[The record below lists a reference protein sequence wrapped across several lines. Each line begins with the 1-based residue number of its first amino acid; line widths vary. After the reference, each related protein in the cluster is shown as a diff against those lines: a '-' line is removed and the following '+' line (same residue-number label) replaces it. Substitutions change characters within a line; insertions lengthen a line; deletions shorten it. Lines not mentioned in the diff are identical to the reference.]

1 MFDYK
6 EHVEEI
12 GLYLENTLAY
22 IEIEDGYISEAAIN
36 VSING
41 KQHSSENV
49 ENFFKKIM
57 QAIQE
62 FFGGLK
68 ENILKKSTEITMRY
82 KLKQAEKDAANTE
95 PDLSIL
101 EGKVSER
108 KIQKTFT
115 SMLNDAVKT
124 CSKIDSAKTTEEG
137 EKLFLFFEDNM
148 VKTNEDI
155 SRLIED
161 LSVRVAPS
169 NVSAS
174 FQWEMSGIYDE
185 VNKAIQ
191 KINSGYCVKLSEKI
205 DKENDNEEISVMKW
219 KLSYMQKIQ
228 SHIVSFGRKVSTVV
242 SNKKFEKI
250 SKAYR

>member
-6 EHVEEI
+6 DHVEEI

-22 IEIEDGYISEAAIN
+22 IEIEDEYISEAAIN

-49 ENFFKKIM
+49 ENFFKKII

-82 KLKQAEKDAANTE
+82 KLKQAEKDAADAE

-115 SMLNDAVKT
+115 FILNDAVKT
-124 CSKIDSAKTTEEG
+124 CSKIDSARTTEEG
-137 EKLFLFFEDNM
+137 EKLFLSFEYDM
-148 VKTNEDI
+148 VKINEEI
-155 SRLIED
+155 SHLVED
-161 LSVRVAPS
+161 LAVKVSPS

-174 FQWEMSGIYDE
+174 FQWELSGIYDE

-191 KINSGYCVKLSEKI
+191 KINSGYCMKLGEKI
-205 DKENDNEEISVMKW
+205 DKISDSEEISLMKW
-219 KLSYMQKIQ
+219 KISYMEKIQ
-228 SHIVSFGRKVSTVV
+228 SHIVSFGRKVSTTV